1 MASSTL
7 APAHAILAV
16 QRTVRALY
24 RVTQNLNVFRA
35 ELEERAQ
42 PMPRMIRTPSDLA
55 ASILADRSRMLR
67 ALSDSI
73 TRVQR
78 P

>member
-16 QRTVRALY
+16 QRTVRALD
-24 RVTQNLNVFRA
+24 RVTQNLDVFSS

-42 PMPRMIRTPSDLA
+42 PVHRMVRTPNDLA

-67 ALSDSI
+67 A
-73 TRVQR
+73 
-78 P
+78 

>member
-16 QRTVRALY
+16 QRTVRALD
-24 RVTQNLNVFRA
+24 RVTQNLDVFRA

-42 PMPRMIRTPSDLA
+42 PVPLA
-55 ASILADRSRMLR
+55 R
-67 ALSDSI
+67 ACMRAPEF
-73 TRVQR
+73 RVSWDGS
-78 P
+78 